1 MGLNKDLLFALQTR
15 SKRLIRELVNFSD
28 EIENV
33 SDEDGWALVLETIK
47 LVRDLAP
54 THDKYSHLIKAVNRA
69 WLAFAEA
76 SDAKAHAL
84 YRHVV
89 DSLEQ
94 TDWRQEDE
102 AQAAYQLLHAFRTNQ
117 LQFPG
122 GNDHLR
128 HGLRRESPRILALIL
143 RLLPDSKQI
152 LFKTPV
158 TKVQRGVGSDAIGM
172 LLDVYFYH
180 CALAGDDDLRADVA
194 GLLPQLVRADPD
206 IGNGLALS
214 LLRRHPE
221 RADIVSQLID
231 LYLGVSEAQRED
243 GMFYDVMHEL
253 LDNDGDSFL
262 YDDLDQITARLTV
275 ACAAWTGEQ
284 LETFTRYAFFYRLK
298 EEEDRRRLLSKS
310 AKARRLARMIIE
322 RGHSGPHIDALRTL
336 NEAVKEAKPV
346 KRRPANAR
354 QFEDLNFKLLVIQNL
369 MYDEEILQP
378 RFELDDFVTQ
388 YTAREIM
395 VKKEGY
401 DVIPEVRDYFDAF
414 VIPPQL
420 LAQVE
425 DLYFDG
431 GAEIYSQI
439 FPYWDGECDTF
450 DPAAVDD
457 IRLLP
462 NLKRMSN
469 MPDRFI
475 EQHAATLRE
484 RGIEVD

>member
-1 MGLNKDLLFALQTR
+1 
-15 SKRLIRELVNFSD
+15 
-28 EIENV
+28 
-33 SDEDGWALVLETIK
+33 
-47 LVRDLAP
+47 
-54 THDKYSHLIKAVNRA
+54 
-69 WLAFAEA
+69 
-76 SDAKAHAL
+76 
-84 YRHVV
+84 
-89 DSLEQ
+89 
-94 TDWRQEDE
+94 
-102 AQAAYQLLHAFRTNQ
+102 
-117 LQFPG
+117 
-122 GNDHLR
+122 
-128 HGLRRESPRILALIL
+128 
-143 RLLPDSKQI
+143 
-152 LFKTPV
+152 
-158 TKVQRGVGSDAIGM
+158 
-172 LLDVYFYH
+172 
-180 CALAGDDDLRADVA
+180 
-194 GLLPQLVRADPD
+194 
-206 IGNGLALS
+206 
-214 LLRRHPE
+214 
-221 RADIVSQLID
+221 
-231 LYLGVSEAQRED
+231 
-243 GMFYDVMHEL
+243 MFYDVMHEL